1 MIVLI
6 ISIFMSPLLGRKYLY
21 NISYAQAFLILI
33 FWTSGV
39 DQNIKVF
46 ASWFQFSKFDFGY
59 LFYSGFNSIFRCT
72 IDSTK
77 MTNLQFGCQSTVLNY
92 FWDLVFF
99 AFVIIIYKI
108 LNAFKH
114 KLELINLLVNFI
126 NNKFPSSLIMWIFIH
141 LFYQLELINIIALDL
156 MMMKSHPLASGVS
169 LIIAIWIIV
178 YFCIKHK
185 LFSKSLLESIDA
197 ENGLSFTLLSL
208 IKYSFASSLFVGEDY
223 VTQVVCAILYLW
235 WCLIILQIQIKT
247 DQTSL
252 KIKALQRFSKII
264 KTSFNLML
272 SVIVFFYKLFMAG
285 ADQRLLVL
293 IATWSFVLWLI
304 TELMSDITEI
314 VASKFFK

>member
-1 MIVLI
+1 
-6 ISIFMSPLLGRKYLY
+6 
-21 NISYAQAFLILI
+21 
-33 FWTSGV
+33 
-39 DQNIKVF
+39 
-46 ASWFQFSKFDFGY
+46 
-59 LFYSGFNSIFRCT
+59 
-72 IDSTK
+72 
-77 MTNLQFGCQSTVLNY
+77 
-92 FWDLVFF
+92 
-99 AFVIIIYKI
+99 
-108 LNAFKH
+108 
-114 KLELINLLVNFI
+114 
-126 NNKFPSSLIMWIFIH
+126 MWIFIH
-141 LFYQLELINIIALDL
+141 LYYQLELINIIALDL
-156 MMMKSHPLASGVS
+156 MMMKNHPLVSGVS
-169 LIIAIWIIV
+169 IIIAIWIII
-178 YFCIKHK
+178 YFGIKHK
-185 LFSKSLLESIDA
+185 LFSKSLLENIDA

-223 VTQVVCAILYLW
+223 VTKIACGILYLW

-272 SVIVFFYKLFMAG
+272 SVIVFFYKIFMAG